1 MQNLALAMS
10 ASRHRAEGQIA
21 SEHTLAST
29 GAGNGG
35 FWTMGLREIM
45 LEELRDLYS
54 AENQLVKA
62 LPKLAKA
69 AEDDELKQSFSE
81 HLEET
86 KGHVERLKQAFLLL
100 DEKPTGKHCKGM
112 EGLIEEGKE
121 AIDEEEEG
129 EAYDIG
135 LIGAGARV
143 EHYEIAGYTA
153 VIAMLK
159 GLGLEEAAELLVET
173 LDEENAAL
181 ETLES
186 KIQQLIVA
194 AAESGALDEE
204 EGEEG
209 DTATPQIARA
219 SRSRK

>member
-1 MQNLALAMS
+1 
-10 ASRHRAEGQIA
+10 
-21 SEHTLAST
+21 
-29 GAGNGG
+29 
-35 FWTMGLREIM
+35 MGLREVM

-69 AEDDELKQSFSE
+69 AQDEDLQQSFSE

-86 KGHVERLKQAFLLL
+86 TGQVERLKEVFSLLE
-100 DEKPTGKHCKGM
+100 EKPTGKHCKGM

-135 LIGAGARV
+135 LIGAAARV

-159 GLGLEEAAELLVET
+159 GLGLEEAAGPLVET
-173 LDEENAAL
+173 LNEENEAL
-181 ETLES
+181 EKLES
-186 KIQQLIVA
+186 KLQDLIA
-194 AAESGALDEE
+194 ASAADASEDEE
-204 EGEEG
+204 SEEE
-209 DTATPQIARA
+209 DAIAASKSRPA
-219 SRSRK
+219 KTSRSGSKRREVSVRN

>member
-1 MQNLALAMS
+1 
-10 ASRHRAEGQIA
+10 
-21 SEHTLAST
+21 
-29 GAGNGG
+29 
-35 FWTMGLREIM
+35 MGLREVM

-69 AEDDELKQSFSE
+69 AQDEDLQQSFSE

-86 KGHVERLKQAFLLL
+86 TGQVERLKEVFSLLE
-100 DEKPTGKHCKGM
+100 EKPTGKHCKGM

-135 LIGAGARV
+135 LIGAAARV

-159 GLGLEEAAELLVET
+159 GLGLEEAAEPLVET
-173 LDEENAAL
+173 LNEENEAL
-181 ETLES
+181 EKLES
-186 KIQQLIVA
+186 KLQDLIVA
-194 AAESGALDEE
+194 SAADASEDEE
-204 EGEEG
+204 SEEE
-209 DTATPQIARA
+209 DAIAASKSRPA
-219 SRSRK
+219 KTSRSGSKRREVTVRN

>member
-1 MQNLALAMS
+1 
-10 ASRHRAEGQIA
+10 
-21 SEHTLAST
+21 
-29 GAGNGG
+29 
-35 FWTMGLREIM
+35 MGLRDVM

-69 AEDDELKQSFSE
+69 AQDEELQQSFSE

-86 KGHVERLKQAFLLL
+86 TGQVERLKEVFSLLE
-100 DEKPTGKHCKGM
+100 EKPTGKHCKGM

-135 LIGAGARV
+135 LIGAAARV

-159 GLGLEEAAELLVET
+159 GLGLEEAAEPLVET
-173 LDEENAAL
+173 LSEENEAL
-181 ETLES
+181 EKLES
-186 KIQQLIVA
+186 KLQDLILASATDASEEEESEEEDRVA
-194 AAESGALDEE
+194 ASKSRPAKTSGSGSKRREVSV
-204 EGEEG
+204 
-209 DTATPQIARA
+209 RN
-219 SRSRK
+219 

>member
-1 MQNLALAMS
+1 
-10 ASRHRAEGQIA
+10 
-21 SEHTLAST
+21 
-29 GAGNGG
+29 
-35 FWTMGLREIM
+35 MGLRDVM

-54 AENQLVKA
+54 AENQLVKV

-69 AEDDELKQSFSE
+69 AQDEELQQSFSE

-86 KGHVERLKQAFLLL
+86 TGQVERLKEVFSLLE
-100 DEKPTGKHCKGM
+100 EKPTGKHRKGM

-135 LIGAGARV
+135 LIGAAARV

-159 GLGLEEAAELLVET
+159 GLGLEEAAEPLVET
-173 LDEENAAL
+173 LNEENEAL
-181 ETLES
+181 EKLES
-186 KIQQLIVA
+186 KLQDLIVA
-194 AAESGALDEE
+194 SAADASEDEE
-204 EGEEG
+204 SEEE
-209 DTATPQIARA
+209 DTVTASKSRPAET
-219 SRSRK
+219 SRSGSKRREVSVRN

>member
-1 MQNLALAMS
+1 
-10 ASRHRAEGQIA
+10 
-21 SEHTLAST
+21 
-29 GAGNGG
+29 
-35 FWTMGLREIM
+35 MGLREVM

-69 AEDDELKQSFSE
+69 ADDEELKQAFSE

-86 KGHVERLKQAFLLL
+86 AAQVERLKEVFSRLE
-100 DEKPTGKHCKGM
+100 EKPTGKHCDGM
-112 EGLIEEGKE
+112 EGLIEEGKA

-129 EAYDIG
+129 AAYDIG
-135 LIGAGARV
+135 LIGAAARV

-159 GLGLEEAAELLVET
+159 GLGLEEAAGPLAET
-173 LDEENAAL
+173 LNEENAAL
-181 ETLES
+181 EKLEG
-186 KIQQLIVA
+186 KLQELIVA
-194 AAESGALDEE
+194 AAEEWTADDGASEGND
-204 EGEEG
+204 EGEK
-209 DTATPQIARA
+209 ATPQPAKA

>member
-1 MQNLALAMS
+1 
-10 ASRHRAEGQIA
+10 
-21 SEHTLAST
+21 
-29 GAGNGG
+29 
-35 FWTMGLREIM
+35 MGLRDVM

-69 AEDDELKQSFSE
+69 AEDDELREAFSE
-81 HLEET
+81 HLLQT
-86 KGHVERLKQAFLLL
+86 KGQVERLRQVFSLLE
-100 DEKPTGKHCKGM
+100 EKPTGKHCNGM

-135 LIGAGARV
+135 LIGAAARV

-159 GLGLEEAAELLVET
+159 GLGLEEAAETLQET
-173 LDEENAAL
+173 LNEENVAL
-181 ETLES
+181 EILEN
-186 KIQQLIVA
+186 KIQELIVA
-194 AAESGALDEE
+194 AVESGGPDDEE
-204 EGEEG
+204 TEEG
-209 DTATPQIARA
+209 DKEETTKPHLAKT
-219 SRSRK
+219 SGSRK

>member
-1 MQNLALAMS
+1 
-10 ASRHRAEGQIA
+10 
-21 SEHTLAST
+21 
-29 GAGNGG
+29 
-35 FWTMGLREIM
+35 MGLHDVM
-45 LEELRDLYS
+45 LDELRDLYS

-69 AEDDELKQSFSE
+69 AQDEELQQSFSE

-86 KGHVERLKQAFLLL
+86 TGQVERLKEVFSLLE
-100 DEKPTGKHCKGM
+100 EKPTGKHCKGM

-135 LIGAGARV
+135 LIGAAARV

-159 GLGLEEAAELLVET
+159 GLGLEEAAEPLVET
-173 LDEENAAL
+173 LNEENEAL
-181 ETLES
+181 EKLES
-186 KIQQLIVA
+186 KLQDLIVA
-194 AAESGALDEE
+194 SAADASEDEE
-204 EGEEG
+204 SEEE
-209 DTATPQIARA
+209 DTVTASKSRPAET
-219 SRSRK
+219 SRSGSKRREVSVRN

>member
-1 MQNLALAMS
+1 
-10 ASRHRAEGQIA
+10 
-21 SEHTLAST
+21 
-29 GAGNGG
+29 
-35 FWTMGLREIM
+35 MGLREVM

-54 AENQLVKA
+54 AENQLVKV

-69 AEDDELKQSFSE
+69 AQVEDLQQSFSE

-86 KGHVERLKQAFLLL
+86 TGQVERLKEVFSLLE
-100 DEKPTGKHCKGM
+100 EKPTGKHCKGM

-135 LIGAGARV
+135 LIGAAARV

-159 GLGLEEAAELLVET
+159 GLGLEEAAEPLVET
-173 LDEENAAL
+173 LNEENEAL
-181 ETLES
+181 EKLES
-186 KIQQLIVA
+186 KLQDLIVA
-194 AAESGALDEE
+194 SAADASEDEE
-204 EGEEG
+204 SEEE
-209 DTATPQIARA
+209 DAIAASKSRPA
-219 SRSRK
+219 NTSRSGSKRREVSVRN

>member
-1 MQNLALAMS
+1 
-10 ASRHRAEGQIA
+10 
-21 SEHTLAST
+21 
-29 GAGNGG
+29 
-35 FWTMGLREIM
+35 MGLREVM

-69 AEDDELKQSFSE
+69 AQVEDLQQSFSE

-86 KGHVERLKQAFLLL
+86 TGQVERLKEVFSLLE
-100 DEKPTGKHCKGM
+100 EKPTGKHCKGM

-129 EAYDIG
+129 VAYDIG
-135 LIGAGARV
+135 LIGAAARV

-159 GLGLEEAAELLVET
+159 GLGLEEAAEPLVET
-173 LDEENAAL
+173 LNEENEAL
-181 ETLES
+181 EKLES
-186 KIQQLIVA
+186 KLQDLIVA
-194 AAESGALDEE
+194 SAADASEDEE
-204 EGEEG
+204 SEEE
-209 DTATPQIARA
+209 DAIAASKSRPA
-219 SRSRK
+219 NTSRSGSKRREVSVRN

>member
-1 MQNLALAMS
+1 
-10 ASRHRAEGQIA
+10 
-21 SEHTLAST
+21 
-29 GAGNGG
+29 
-35 FWTMGLREIM
+35 MGLRDVM

-54 AENQLVKA
+54 AENQLVKV

-69 AEDDELKQSFSE
+69 AQVEDLQQSFSE

-86 KGHVERLKQAFLLL
+86 TGQVERLKEVFSLLE
-100 DEKPTGKHCKGM
+100 EKPTGKHCKGM

-135 LIGAGARV
+135 LIGAAARV

-159 GLGLEEAAELLVET
+159 GLGLEEAAEPLVET
-173 LDEENAAL
+173 LNEENEAL
-181 ETLES
+181 EKLES
-186 KIQQLIVA
+186 KLQDLIVA
-194 AAESGALDEE
+194 SAADASEDEE
-204 EGEEG
+204 SEEE
-209 DTATPQIARA
+209 DAIAASKSRPA
-219 SRSRK
+219 NTSRSGSKRREVSVRN

>member
-1 MQNLALAMS
+1 
-10 ASRHRAEGQIA
+10 
-21 SEHTLAST
+21 
-29 GAGNGG
+29 
-35 FWTMGLREIM
+35 MGLREVM

-69 AEDDELKQSFSE
+69 AEDDELQQAFSD

-86 KGHVERLKQAFLLL
+86 KGQVERLKQVFSLLQ
-100 DEKPTGKHCKGM
+100 EKPTGKHCNGM

-153 VIAMLK
+153 VIAMMN
-159 GLGLEEAAELLVET
+159 GLGLEEAAGHLAET
-173 LDEENAAL
+173 LNEENAAL
-181 ETLES
+181 EKLEG
-186 KIQQLIVA
+186 KIQELIAIA
-194 AAESGALDEE
+194 AQSGTSDDEE
-204 EGEEG
+204 TDEG
-209 DTATPQIARA
+209 DQKETANTSACESLSLTEVTKRLTI
-219 SRSRK
+219 

>member
-1 MQNLALAMS
+1 MPKM
-10 ASRHRAEGQIA
+10 EG
-21 SEHTLAST
+21 
-29 GAGNGG
+29 
-35 FWTMGLREIM
+35 FKPMGLREVM

-62 LPKLAKA
+62 LPQLAKA
-69 AEDDELKQSFSE
+69 AEDDGLKQVFSE

-86 KGHVERLKQAFLLL
+86 TGQVERLKQVFSLLK
-100 DEKPTGKHCKGM
+100 EKPTGKHCNGM

-159 GLGLEEAAELLVET
+159 GLGLEEAAEPLLET
-173 LDEENAAL
+173 LNEENSAL
-181 ETLES
+181 EKLES
-186 KIQQLIVA
+186 KIQELIEV
-194 AAESGALDEE
+194 AAESGTSDDEE
-204 EGEEG
+204 TEEG
-209 DTATPQIARA
+209 DKEETAKPHLAKT

>member
-1 MQNLALAMS
+1 
-10 ASRHRAEGQIA
+10 
-21 SEHTLAST
+21 
-29 GAGNGG
+29 
-35 FWTMGLREIM
+35 MGLREVM

-62 LPKLAKA
+62 LPKRAKA
-69 AEDDELKQSFSE
+69 AQDEDLQQSFSE

-86 KGHVERLKQAFLLL
+86 TGQVERLKEVFSLLE
-100 DEKPTGKHCKGM
+100 EKPTGKHCKGM

-135 LIGAGARV
+135 LIGAAARV

-159 GLGLEEAAELLVET
+159 GLGLEDAAEALVET
-173 LDEENAAL
+173 LDEENEAL
-181 ETLES
+181 EKLES
-186 KIQQLIVA
+186 KLQDLIA
-194 AAESGALDEE
+194 ASAADASEDEE
-204 EGEEG
+204 SEEE
-209 DTATPQIARA
+209 DAIAASKSRPA
-219 SRSRK
+219 KTSRSGSKRREVSVRN

>member
-1 MQNLALAMS
+1 
-10 ASRHRAEGQIA
+10 
-21 SEHTLAST
+21 
-29 GAGNGG
+29 
-35 FWTMGLREIM
+35 MGLHDVM
-45 LEELRDLYS
+45 LDELRDLYS

-69 AEDDELKQSFSE
+69 AQDEELQQSFSE

-86 KGHVERLKQAFLLL
+86 TGQVERLKEVFSLLE
-100 DEKPTGKHCKGM
+100 EKPTGKHCKGM

-135 LIGAGARV
+135 LIGAAARV

-159 GLGLEEAAELLVET
+159 GLGLEEAAEPLVET
-173 LDEENAAL
+173 LNEENEAL
-181 ETLES
+181 EKLES
-186 KIQQLIVA
+186 KLQDLIVA
-194 AAESGALDEE
+194 SAADASEDEE
-204 EGEEG
+204 SEEE
-209 DTATPQIARA
+209 DAIAASKSRPA
-219 SRSRK
+219 NTSRSGSKRREVSVRN

>member
-1 MQNLALAMS
+1 
-10 ASRHRAEGQIA
+10 
-21 SEHTLAST
+21 
-29 GAGNGG
+29 
-35 FWTMGLREIM
+35 
-45 LEELRDLYS
+45 LRDLYS

-69 AEDDELKQSFSE
+69 AEDDELQLAFSE

-86 KGHVERLKQAFLLL
+86 KGQVERLQQVFSLLH
-100 DEKPTGKHCKGM
+100 EKPTGKHCNGM

-135 LIGAGARV
+135 LVGAGARV

-159 GLGLEEAAELLVET
+159 GLGLEEAAGHLEET
-173 LDEENAAL
+173 LNEENSAL
-181 ETLES
+181 EKLES
-186 KIQQLIVA
+186 KIQELIVA
-194 AAESGALDEE
+194 AAESGISDDEE
-204 EGEEG
+204 TEKRDEQGIG
-209 DTATPQIARA
+209 KPQPAKP
-219 SRSRK
+219 RSRK